1 MQLKVEDMSCGGCVS
16 NITEALEKLDANLTV
31 VADLESR
38 SIEVSST
45 ASEAQVR
52 EALQNAGYPTY

>member
-16 NITEALEKLDANLTV
+16 SITAALEKLDANLTV

-38 SIEVSST
+38 SIEVTST

-52 EALQNAGYPTY
+52 EALENAGYPAS

>member
-1 MQLKVEDMSCGGCVS
+1 MQLKVEDMSYGGCVS

>member
-1 MQLKVEDMSCGGCVS
+1 MQLNIEDMSCGGCVN
-16 NITEALEKLDANLTV
+16 NITAALEKLHANLTV
-31 VADLESR
+31 FADLESR

-52 EALQNAGYPTY
+52 EALENAGYPAS

>member
-1 MQLKVEDMSCGGCVS
+1 MQLKVEDMSCSGCVS
-16 NITEALEKLDANLTV
+16 NITVALEKLDANLTV
-31 VADLESR
+31 VANFESR

-52 EALQNAGYPTY
+52 EALKNAGYPAS

>member
-1 MQLKVEDMSCGGCVS
+1 MQLKIEDMSCGGCVS

-52 EALQNAGYPTY
+52 EALKNAGYPAS

>member
-52 EALQNAGYPTY
+52 EALKNAGYPAS